1 MRLKMYLRGLGLG
14 IIVTTL
20 IVSVGKSGRAAE
32 LSDEEIK
39 TRARALGM
47 VEEDDLLLSQAANLA
62 EEAAKNEV
70 SQDTPDAAMSPVSAD
85 ALSKNAQ
92 VPDNESLSEN
102 GEKSPVSAGSI
113 KPAKNEG
120 KSNELKSAGAESA
133 LDHSVKNSEKKD
145 DKSED
150 TKEAGLD
157 AGKAALTS
165 SSSDKKTSS
174 SSDKKTSSSSDKKT
188 SSSSDKKS
196 SSSSDKKTSSS
207 SKASETAA
215 ETAVETPAQVEVQAP
230 EAAQIPATET
240 EGAGEPLPSAA
251 ASLSVTIVKGE
262 SSTAVAKKLQAAG
275 IVADAMQFDQYLC
288 LNGYDRHLVTGA
300 HTIPAGASP
309 RDIAEIIT
317 SR

>member
-20 IVSVGKSGRAAE
+20 IVSAGKSGRAAE

-47 VEEDDLLLSQAANLA
+47 VEEDDLLLSQASELA

-70 SQDTPDAAMSPVSAD
+70 KDENSNDAAMSPVSAD
-85 ALSKNAQ
+85 TLSENTN
-92 VPDNESLSEN
+92 VTGSESLSES
-102 GEKSPVSAGSI
+102 GIKKAVSADTV
-113 KPAKNEG
+113 KNAKNDG
-120 KSNELKSAGAESA
+120 KTSELKSAGAESA

-157 AGKAALTS
+157 AGKAALSSSTDKKTS

-188 SSSSDKKS
+188 SSSSDKK
-196 SSSSDKKTSSS
+196 TSSS
-207 SKASETAA
+207 SKAS

-240 EGAGEPLPSAA
+240 EGAGEPLPSSTAA
-251 ASLSVTIVKGE
+251 LSVTIVKGE